1 MELKGYVFMLIAV
14 AHQKGGCSKTTLAI
28 NLAIEMNVT
37 DCFDLDLA
45 KGGTTGISFLS
56 KLRKAAGHPILNVTP
71 INNKNDLM
79 KCIAADSDDRL
90 MIMDLGGLDSDVN
103 RIALAYA
110 DLVITPASDSS
121 LEIGGLVEFSRML
134 EEIGKHAGHEITA
147 HVIAARTNYA
157 RKKWPVLE
165 SICSKH
171 SNLIFSG
178 VAMPLYVDFVDASA
192 EGQSVV
198 EYNPKGNAAKHMLNV
213 IKHIKSISF

>member
-1 MELKGYVFMLIAV
+1 MLIAI

-28 NLAIEMNVT
+28 NLAVELEVT
-37 DCFDLDLA
+37 DCFDLDQA

-56 KLRKAAGHPILNVTP
+56 KLREKAGHSNLNVVP
-71 INNKNDLM
+71 VNNKSELT
-79 KCIAADSDDRL
+79 KIIESDSDDKL
-90 MIMDLGGLDSDVN
+90 IIMDLGGLDSDVN

-134 EEIGKHAGHEITA
+134 GEISKQTGHEIKA

-157 RKKWPVLE
+157 RKSWPSLE
-165 SICSKH
+165 GVCANNP
-171 SNLIFSG
+171 NLIFSG
-178 VAMPLYVDFVDASA
+178 LAMPLYVDFVDASA

-198 EYNPKGNAAKHMLNV
+198 EYNKKGKAAKHMLSV
-213 IKHIKSISF
+213 VKYIKNILK

>member
-1 MELKGYVFMLIAV
+1 MLIAI

-28 NLAIEMNVT
+28 NLALEMKVT

-56 KLRKAAGHPILNVTP
+56 KLRKSAGHPDLNVTP
-71 INNKNDLM
+71 IHSKTDLM
-79 KCIAADSDDRL
+79 KAINSDSEERL

-121 LEIGGLVEFSRML
+121 LEVGGLVEFSRML
-134 EEIGKHAGHEITA
+134 DEIGKQTGHEITA

-198 EYNPKGNAAKHMLNV
+198 EYNQTGKAAAHM
-213 IKHIKSISF
+213 IKITKYIKNILF